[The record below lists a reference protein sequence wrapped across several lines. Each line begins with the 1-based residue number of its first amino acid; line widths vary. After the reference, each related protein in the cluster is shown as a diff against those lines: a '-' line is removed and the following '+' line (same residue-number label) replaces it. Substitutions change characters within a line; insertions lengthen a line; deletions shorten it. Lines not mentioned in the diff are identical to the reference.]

1 MAEPD
6 EPATLPAPESS
17 EALSRGSS
25 VRWIAGAFLIT
36 ALVVGFIFY
45 RLIWDY
51 GFGHSSLMFIGLP
64 AVLAIL
70 LLLAPRPK
78 SATGSILRGITLALL
93 VVAPLVGEGYLC
105 ILFAAPLFLGVGLCF
120 GFAADKSRAKRSTT
134 VTCIAVL
141 LLPMSLE
148 GVVPWLTPDRALSVE
163 ATETVSAPESEV
175 VASLAQSPDVT
186 ATLPTFLRIGF
197 PRPLSA
203 HGAGLA
209 VGDLRT
215 IHFTGAE
222 GDPPGDLVMRVTAV
236 RPGYV
241 CFDSVSNSSKLTQW
255 IRWRRSEVTYR
266 PIDST
271 HSAVTWRI
279 SFDRQ
284 LDPFWYFTP
293 WEKIAVHKAAGY
305 LIAANATPRR

>member
-6 EPATLPAPESS
+6 ESVNVPAVESTD
-17 EALSRGSS
+17 AFSRGSS
-25 VRWIAGAFLIT
+25 ARWVGGAFLIT
-36 ALVVGFIFY
+36 ALVVGALFY
-45 RLIWDY
+45 RLIVDY
-51 GFGHSSLMFIGLP
+51 RQGRTSLMFIGLP

-78 SATGSILRGITLALL
+78 SATGSILRGISLALL
-93 VVAPLVGEGYLC
+93 VVAPLLGEGYLC

-148 GVVPWLTPDRALSVE
+148 GVVPWLTPDRSLQVE
-163 ATETVSAPESEV
+163 ATANVSASQEQ
-175 VASLAQSPDVT
+175 VAAALAQIPDVA
-186 ATLPTFLRIGF
+186 ATLPVLLRIGF

-215 IHFTGAE
+215 IHFAGAE
-222 GDPPGDLVMRVTAV
+222 GDPPGDLVMRVTAA

-241 CFDSVSNSSKLTQW
+241 CFDSVSDSSKLTQW
-255 IRWRRSEVTYR
+255 IRWRSSEVTYR
-266 PIDST
+266 PVDST
-271 HSAVTWRI
+271 HTAVTWRI

-293 WEKIAVHKAAGY
+293 WEKIAVHQAADY